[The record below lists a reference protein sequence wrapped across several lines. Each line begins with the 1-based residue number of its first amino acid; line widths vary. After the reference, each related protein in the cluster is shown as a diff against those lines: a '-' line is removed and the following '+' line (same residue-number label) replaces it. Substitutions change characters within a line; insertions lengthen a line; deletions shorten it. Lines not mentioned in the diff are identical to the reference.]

1 MTKKEYGGFSS
12 GLLGLTI
19 LLVVL
24 TLFKI
29 INTGQAIEIMLL
41 FALVFVTF
49 IYAKRTAEIA
59 DATKEQAEEIK
70 EQRLSEA
77 RPYLLLRL
85 TERVVQ
91 WNDRPNLRE
100 HFPPTF
106 PITILNGGKGP
117 AIDLYTALWNKGER
131 RYVYDRKGYLIPGE
145 EWQAEISR
153 FTTLTGEKEGWLPQ
167 LRNIVGQNETEII
180 AVEYKDIHKRTW
192 ISYLYL
198 EKHAQDSAFVVAG
211 EHNIMELKK

>member
-1 MTKKEYGGFSS
+1 MSKKEIIVFSIIIATFA
-12 GLLGLTI
+12 G
-19 LLVVL
+19 VL
-24 TLFKI
+24 ANRYLANVIDTA
-29 INTGQAIEIMLL
+29 QAIGLIIT
-41 FALVFVTF
+41 FALVLVTVT
-49 IYAKRTAEIA
+49 YVKRTAEMA
-59 DATKEQAEEIK
+59 KEMR

-91 WNDRPNLRE
+91 WNDSPDLRE
-100 HFPPTF
+100 HFPRTF

-117 AIDLYTALWNKGER
+117 AIDLYTALWNKGES
-131 RYVYDRKGYLIPGE
+131 RYVYDCKGYLIPGE

-153 FTTLTGEKEGWLPQ
+153 FTTSTGEKEGWLPQ

-211 EHNIMELKK
+211 EHNIMELKND

>member
-1 MTKKEYGGFSS
+1 MMTI
-12 GLLGLTI
+12 TDWI
-19 LLVVL
+19 
-24 TLFKI
+24 
-29 INTGQAIEIMLL
+29 QAISMLV
-41 FALVFVTF
+41 LVAITS
-49 IYAKRTAEIA
+49 IYAWRTHVISKATREQADTSMEIA
-59 DATKEQAEEIK
+59 KEMR

-85 TERVVQ
+85 TDRVVQ
-91 WNDRPNLRE
+91 WGDRPDLRE
-100 HFPPTF
+100 HRPLTF

-131 RYVYDRKGYLIPGE
+131 RYVYERKGYLIPGE

-167 LRNIVGQNETEII
+167 LRNIVGQNKTEII

-198 EKHAQDSAFVVAG
+198 EKHAQDSDFVVAG
-211 EHNIMELKK
+211 EHNIMELKND